1 MYQRDREQTQ
11 DSKKIKKVLKKNK
24 KRLDKMLKVWYNKY
38 VIKRDYKIKNFLKG
52 VVLYDKD
59 KQKGN
64 KEGYVQSY
72 ACIRR

>member
-11 DSKKIKKVLKKNK
+11 DNKKNKKSFK
-24 KRLDKMLKVWYNKY
+24 KRLDKLFKVWYNKY
-38 VIKRDYKIKNFLKG
+38 VIKRDYKTKKFFEG

-64 KEGYVQSY
+64 KKGYVQSY
-72 ACIRR
+72 ACI